1 MVVEYIR
8 YKIADEAR
16 TAFESAY
23 ESAQGALRASPQC
36 LGYELSQCVEEP
48 DHYILRIEWTSL
60 EGHLEGFRKSPEFRT
75 FLKDVG
81 PFVGN
86 IEEMRHYEVTAV
98 RSLSGEEA
106 ARHQP
111 ER

>member
-1 MVVEYIR
+1 MIVEYIR

-16 TAFESAY
+16 HTFESAY
-23 ESAQGALRASPQC
+23 ESAQGALHASPQC
-36 LGYELSQCVEEP
+36 LGYELSKCMEEP

-60 EGHLEGFRKSPEFRT
+60 EGHMEGFRKSTAFRA

-98 RSLSGEEA
+98 RSLSGGEG
-106 ARHQP
+106 ARQQP